1 MKKNPEIEQ
10 TSAADGQAEKKRPY
24 TPPVIIYRE
33 LLESTAAACAP
44 APPGKAERGVCT
56 VPGS

>member
-33 LLESTAAACAP
+33 LLESTAAACDP
-44 APPGKAERGVCT
+44 VSPGKADRGICT
-56 VPGS
+56 VAGS

>member
-33 LLESTAAACAP
+33 FLESTAAACDP
-44 APPGKAERGVCT
+44 GGPGKAVGTNCLN
-56 VPGS
+56 PGS